1 MGRAENQA
9 RSDVAPRYYP
19 GQCVAPQRSD
29 AAWDIFLLEGDMT
42 VNGEKLGP
50 GDPVLILAGELCSWS
65 TESGCLPLV
74 FVRTDHE
81 WVK

>member
-50 GDPVLILAGELCSWS
+50 GDHVLILAGELCSWS